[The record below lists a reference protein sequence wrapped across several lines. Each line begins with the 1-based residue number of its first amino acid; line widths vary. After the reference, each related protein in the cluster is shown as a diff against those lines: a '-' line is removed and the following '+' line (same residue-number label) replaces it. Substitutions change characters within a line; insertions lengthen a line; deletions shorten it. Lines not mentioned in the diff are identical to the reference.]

1 MHTANSVSTVP
12 VWCSVSDPVL
22 DRSMTGPSMAADLSI
37 LQTHNYKKTQPT
49 MRDYSF
55 VVVRIDAHLITL
67 QVKGVLTELGMLQL
81 ILVQIWPP
89 PQPGIDDMWESLPAS
104 NL

>member
-1 MHTANSVSTVP
+1 MHLVDNTNTVP

-49 MRDYSF
+49 MGDYAF
-55 VVVRIDAHLITL
+55 VVVRIDTHLVAF
-67 QVKGVLTELGMLQL
+67 QVKGVLTKLGML
-81 ILVQIWPP
+81 
-89 PQPGIDDMWESLPAS
+89 
-104 NL
+104 